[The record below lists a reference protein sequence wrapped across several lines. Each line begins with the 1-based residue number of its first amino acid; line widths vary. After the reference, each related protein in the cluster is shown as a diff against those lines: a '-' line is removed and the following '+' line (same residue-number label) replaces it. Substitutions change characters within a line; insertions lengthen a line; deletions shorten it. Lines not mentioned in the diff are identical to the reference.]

1 MNVSMW
7 PDISNL
13 TMSKPELIH
22 VLRQIGP
29 HAKWPQKQVKWPRK
43 MKAPDSFWNPNRWY
57 DFHHY
62 HGHKSKDCVT
72 LRIEVNELL
81 KKGHLRE
88 FLSDKAKNLLNK
100 ETNNKTPETAPA
112 SPPRQ
117 DRVIHVI
124 SGGSEVSL
132 LNEISFIVKEQERVP
147 APYQDALV
155 ISLTVVNYLVKKIL
169 VDNGSSSNILFQ
181 TAYRDLG
188 LEENALTRRITPL
201 IGFSGEVKQTSGEV
215 ILPVYAE
222 GINLST
228 KFLVVE

>member
-1 MNVSMW
+1 
-7 PDISNL
+7 
-13 TMSKPELIH
+13 
-22 VLRQIGP
+22 
-29 HAKWPQKQVKWPRK
+29 

-88 FLSDKAKNLLNK
+88 FLSDKAKNLVNK

-132 LNEISFIVKEQERVP
+132 LSQRCKPR
-147 APYQDALV
+147 
-155 ISLTVVNYLVKKIL
+155 SC
-169 VDNGSSSNILFQ
+169 
-181 TAYRDLG
+181 
-188 LEENALTRRITPL
+188 
-201 IGFSGEVKQTSGEV
+201 
-215 ILPVYAE
+215 
-222 GINLST
+222 
-228 KFLVVE
+228 